1 MTIKQVWIIA
11 FNSICLSL
19 FGQGANLNN
28 NNVVGWSYVPTN
40 LVKEKV
46 DYSDVQG
53 NCFWNQDWLPALV
66 SMRNGN
72 VFNLSKVKLN
82 FYSNAIHYLN
92 EKGIEV
98 AVQGG
103 MKSIVFKSRTDT
115 STIGEFETVSDPN
128 LSEFFAQILVKG
140 KIRLL
145 KSAAVKLV
153 NRETDPL
160 LAKKEWIFESNEV
173 YFIDSKG
180 DVRKLKGLGNRNIF
194 AALKQEKD
202 DSTWLKAQH
211 NKLKNEN
218 ELVSFIAYRNSL
230 AE

>member
-1 MTIKQVWIIA
+1 M
-11 FNSICLSL
+11 
-19 FGQGANLNN
+19 
-28 NNVVGWSYVPTN
+28 
-40 LVKEKV
+40 
-46 DYSDVQG
+46 
-53 NCFWNQDWLPALV
+53 
-66 SMRNGN
+66 
-72 VFNLSKVKLN
+72 
-82 FYSNAIHYLN
+82 
-92 EKGIEV
+92 
-98 AVQGG
+98 AVQGE

-115 STIGEFETVSDPN
+115 STIGEFETVSGPN